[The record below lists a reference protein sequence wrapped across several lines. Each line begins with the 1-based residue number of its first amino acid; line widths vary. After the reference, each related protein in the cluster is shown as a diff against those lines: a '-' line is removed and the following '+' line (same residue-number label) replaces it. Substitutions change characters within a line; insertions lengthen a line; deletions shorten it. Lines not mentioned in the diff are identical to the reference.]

1 VLFEDNRNIWIFQ
14 KVMFSTMIIV
24 NQQGCLQALI
34 TDLMNTH
41 EPNEERRKAILE
53 QVFNM
58 LQQVPL
64 TKVDVKS
71 KELFGSKFNQ
81 LKTFIY
87 NL

>member
-1 VLFEDNRNIWIFQ
+1 
-14 KVMFSTMIIV
+14 MFSTMIIV

-58 LQQVPL
+58 LQ
-64 TKVDVKS
+64 
-71 KELFGSKFNQ
+71 
-81 LKTFIY
+81 
-87 NL
+87 

>member
-1 VLFEDNRNIWIFQ
+1 
-14 KVMFSTMIIV
+14 MIIV

-71 KELFGSKFNQ
+71 KELFGAKFNQ